1 MATSWA
7 SDARLITPVTLASH
21 PLLHDGGRAPCAR
34 ARVLD
39 PAKAASAFSAAFLRS
54 SALPSARGT
63 CPTESATRR
72 RPRTLPVQM
81 FGGPLRLAWRDR
93 SLQLQRAAILGA
105 VIDPKKVARETLS
118 RASRRKLPASAN
130 RLSSSYGKQA
140 IEVTRRCR
148 QLWKRRENSGRRRR
162 TPGSHCTACTL
173 RPSVELTAS
182 LRQWPVW
189 RLSTARQIE
198 WGSSCRHL
206 FGWGLS
212 ALRHP
217 TAENFRKG
225 GVHEVG
231 TVVLPSAPSSAC
243 QYYLTYGP

>member
-1 MATSWA
+1 M
-7 SDARLITPVTLASH
+7 
-21 PLLHDGGRAPCAR
+21 RAGQGP
-34 ARVLD
+34 D

-54 SALPSARGT
+54 SALPVSSRNLPNRERNSPAAS
-63 CPTESATRR
+63 E
-72 RPRTLPVQM
+72 TLPVQM

>member
-1 MATSWA
+1 MAIADIIICSSEASPLFCPPWRSVRLWTERRPIRLRLAPRGKRAAALLARGPGSLIRKGRERLLGCLLALFCLAVSSRNLPNRERTS
-7 SDARLITPVTLASH
+7 P
-21 PLLHDGGRAPCAR
+21 
-34 ARVLD
+34 
-39 PAKAASAFSAAFLRS
+39 AAS
-54 SALPSARGT
+54 
-63 CPTESATRR
+63 E
-72 RPRTLPVQM
+72 TLPVQM

-173 RPSVELTAS
+173 RPSVE
-182 LRQWPVW
+182 
-189 RLSTARQIE
+189 
-198 WGSSCRHL
+198 
-206 FGWGLS
+206 
-212 ALRHP
+212 
-217 TAENFRKG
+217 
-225 GVHEVG
+225 
-231 TVVLPSAPSSAC
+231 
-243 QYYLTYGP
+243 

>member
-1 MATSWA
+1 
-7 SDARLITPVTLASH
+7 
-21 PLLHDGGRAPCAR
+21 
-34 ARVLD
+34 
-39 PAKAASAFSAAFLRS
+39 
-54 SALPSARGT
+54 
-63 CPTESATRR
+63 
-72 RPRTLPVQM
+72 
-81 FGGPLRLAWRDR
+81 LAWRDR

-118 RASRRKLPASAN
+118 RASRRKLAASAN

-182 LRQWPVW
+182 PRQWPVW
-189 RLSTARQIE
+189 RLSTPRQIE

-231 TVVLPSAPSSAC
+231 TVVFTASAQFGVPVLPCMWALTRGITSYAREIVVSLAEVERRPAAFLAQLAIVAQSQWSSARDKGSA
-243 QYYLTYGP
+243 LGH